1 MMSHLSKS
9 RPETLDWFT
18 ALSRLEGAYADET
31 LRAYRAD
38 IATFVTWA
46 EERRYAPFPAH
57 PEMIA
62 AFVRKQA
69 ETHASST
76 IKRRLAALNKIHRLL
91 RVDNSVDDEEVRLA
105 LRRAY
110 RQKKSR
116 PSQAKGLTSDIRD
129 KLLDACLND
138 LSGKRNKAI
147 ISVGY
152 DTLARRSE
160 LINVDFDDITILP
173 DGFGQIIIRRAKN
186 DQLGMG
192 RIASITPHT
201 IETINQWLQAA
212 NISEGPIFRSLKNQK
227 ISSSRIHPSSVNRIL
242 KQVATSAKLDR
253 NIINSLSGHSMRV
266 GAAQDMMAN
275 GIQLMSIMAA
285 GGWKTINVVA
295 RYVENTNINEI
306 MKDFHQRLRLKKPHI
321 KIN

>member
-1 MMSHLSKS
+1 MCYIPFPTD
-9 RPETLDWFT
+9 PET
-18 ALSRLEGAYADET
+18 
-31 LRAYRAD
+31 
-38 IATFVTWA
+38 
-46 EERRYAPFPAH
+46 
-57 PEMIA
+57 IA
-62 AFVRKQA
+62 AFVIEQA
-69 ETHASST
+69 ETQASST

-91 RVDNSVDDEEVRLA
+91 RLDNSVDDEEVRLA

-110 RQKKSR
+110 RQKQSR
-116 PSQAKGLTSDIRD
+116 PRQAKRLTSDIRD

-173 DGFGQIIIRRAKN
+173 DEFGQIIIRREKN

-201 IETINQWLQAA
+201 VETINQWLQAA
-212 NISEGPIFRSLKNQK
+212 NVSEGRIFRSLKNQK
-227 ISSSRIHPSSVNRIL
+227 ISSSRIHPSSINRIL
-242 KQVATSAKLDR
+242 KQAATSAKLDK
-253 NIINSLSGHSMRV
+253 NIINSLSGQSMRV

-285 GGWKTINVVA
+285 GRWKTINVVA
-295 RYVENTNINEI
+295 RYVENTNIYEI
-306 MKDFHQRLRLKKPHI
+306 MKDFHQRLYLKKKTSYKNKLKGNHR
-321 KIN
+321 NN